1 MLRRFD
7 AESYFS
13 AIQRLVE
20 ERILK
25 AQAEGV
31 FDNLPGKGK
40 PLRFEPNPPVNS
52 SLRVSFKI
60 LRNAGI
66 LPPELALRREIRDL
80 RDLLSH
86 VDDEGELRELVK
98 ELNEKIL
105 AFNVM
110 SGRSMAGEIQQL
122 YGEKVIEKLK
132 SRRAQYYLET
142 LSGEKNQNK
151 F

>member
-1 MLRRFD
+1 MFRRVNVD
-7 AESYFS
+7 SYFS

-31 FDNLPGKGK
+31 FDNLSGKGK
-40 PLRFEPNPPVNS
+40 PLRSEPGPRVNS
-52 SLRVSFKI
+52 SLRVSCKI

-66 LPPELALRREIRDL
+66 LPPELELRREIGNL

-105 AFNVM
+105 AYNVM
-110 SGRSMAGEIQQL
+110 SGRTMAGEIQQV
-122 YGEKVIEKLK
+122 YGEKLVEKLR
-132 SRRAQYYLET
+132 SRRSTYHLDA
-142 LSGEKNQNK
+142 LSKSKAND
-151 F
+151 

>member
-1 MLRRFD
+1 MFRRFD

-20 ERILK
+20 EKILK

-40 PLRFEPNPPVNS
+40 PLRFEPGPPVNS

-66 LPPELALRREIRDL
+66 LPPELELRREIGNL

-86 VDDEGELRELVK
+86 VDNEGELRELVK

-105 AFNVM
+105 AYNVM
-110 SGRSMAGEIQQL
+110 SGRSMAGEIQQI
-122 YGEKVIEKLK
+122 YGEKVVEKLK